1 MTILT
6 KEQWEAKY
14 GKDDWLD
21 NGLLIMPGPKR
32 QSSLKMAS
40 PSTSAASA
48 DDPMAG
54 AISMMEAALRAKDTQ
69 VMTKQSNTP
78 SAPPEPANRV

>member
-32 QSSLKMAS
+32 QSSSKMAS
-40 PSTSAASA
+40 PSTNAAS
-48 DDPMAG
+48 DEPMAG
-54 AISMMEAALRAKDTQ
+54 AMGMIEAALRAKDAQ
-69 VMTKQSNTP
+69 VMAQQSNTP